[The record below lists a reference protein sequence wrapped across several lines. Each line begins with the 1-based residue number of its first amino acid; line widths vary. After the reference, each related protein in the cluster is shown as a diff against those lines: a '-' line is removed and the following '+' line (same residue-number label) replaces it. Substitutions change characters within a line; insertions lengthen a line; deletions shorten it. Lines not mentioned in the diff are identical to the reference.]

1 MRAPTYV
8 KIRSGD
14 VDWHI
19 DRDYAHL
26 VQGGFLGDVDQA
38 PEHSTVIKAVKVK
51 KHIEVTAADTGEQY
65 LIKMYKEDGPL
76 RRLKAIVRGP
86 RAAQELDACKR
97 VAERGI
103 PCAPI
108 LAAGVRSGRSF
119 VVVRRMKGWDRLD
132 RVYRALEDDAH
143 VRRRIAH
150 AYGRFC
156 RQIHDAGVHQYDL
169 NPTNVL
175 AQIVAGEPKF
185 LMIDFEHVEFVDS
198 VPLAVRLEAI
208 GRMDRLRG
216 VPRADRLR
224 FLAGY
229 SAGTDEWRSWKEW
242 SRQIATFRERSLKGQ
257 AAKIAGACQEE
268 SRNFGRFEH
277 EKLRGYYRKPDPETG
292 EGGIDIK
299 TLRELAIESGRARLG
314 IRLKHAE
321 NAKKKWVEDC
331 VRFNEGQTRHTP
343 LAVLWIKGSKRG
355 FIIYG

>member
-1 MRAPTYV
+1 MKVPTYV
-8 KIRSGD
+8 RIRSGD

-19 DRDYAHL
+19 DADFAHL
-26 VQGGFLGDVDQA
+26 VQGGFLGNVDEA
-38 PEHSTVIKAVKVK
+38 PAHSTVIKAVKVK
-51 KHIEVTAADTGEQY
+51 QHMEVTQTDTGEQY
-65 LIKMYKEDGPL
+65 IVKMYKEDGPV
-76 RRLKAIVRGP
+76 RRLKAIWRGP

-108 LAAGVRSGRSF
+108 LAAGLRSGRSF

-132 RVYRALEDDAH
+132 RVYQGLDDGGS
-143 VRRRIAH
+143 VRRRIAF
-150 AYGRFC
+150 AYGQFC
-156 RQIHDAGVHQYDL
+156 RRIHDAGVYQYDL

-175 AQIVAGEPKF
+175 ARIDDGEPRF
-185 LMIDFEHVEFVDS
+185 LMIDFERIEFMDS

-229 SAGTDEWRSWKEW
+229 SAGEDEWRSWKEW
-242 SRQIATFRERSLKGQ
+242 SRRIATFREESLRGQ
-257 AAKIAGACQEE
+257 LAKVAKACTHE
-268 SRNFGRFEH
+268 SRNFGEFEH
-277 EKLRGYYRKPDPETG
+277 EKLRGFYRKPDPETG
-292 EGGIDIK
+292 EGGIDVT

-321 NAKKKWVEDC
+321 NAKKKWAEDC
-331 VRFNEGQTRHTP
+331 VRFHAGQTRHTP